1 MEDGFD
7 YMGHARGGVQ
17 SRTVDSGCTCA
28 FGKLKQQKPAIKK
41 MCRNCKHCQGI
52 YCHSKK
58 KQDTLSAMFQM
69 PNQLEIKDL
78 SMSCDCWELSP
89 AFTGNIDY
97 RGRLTKRLSGDDS
110 LDSLFFLL
118 VFFVVTVWGIF
129 PRQLFFCWFF
139 SCWLHGQ
146 QMRLLDLLQKF
157 P

>member
-41 MCRNCKHCQGI
+41 MCRNCKYCQGI

-58 KQDTLSAMFQM
+58 KQGTLSAMFQM

-89 AFTGNIDY
+89 H
-97 RGRLTKRLSGDDS
+97 
-110 LDSLFFLL
+110 LL
-118 VFFVVTVWGIF
+118 ETLITVK
-129 PRQLFFCWFF
+129 
-139 SCWLHGQ
+139 
-146 QMRLLDLLQKF
+146 D
-157 P
+157 